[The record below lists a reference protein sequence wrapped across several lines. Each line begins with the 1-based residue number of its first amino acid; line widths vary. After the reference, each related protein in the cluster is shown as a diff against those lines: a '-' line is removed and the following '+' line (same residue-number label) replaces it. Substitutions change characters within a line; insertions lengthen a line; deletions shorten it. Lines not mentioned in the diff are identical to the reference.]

1 MPRRQRARPSADLDK
16 WLTSYLLAAD
26 RSRRLGAG
34 KAPPPLAYLDGVDRA
49 AIRRGID
56 KGLAAL
62 GERSA
67 RRLSPYFPYSIRLD
81 HPPTA
86 EPRPRYGY
94 GRPSHPGIEKLL
106 AASTD
111 RYATYLQSFT
121 EYFEEL
127 SGFALR
133 AEDSP
138 EPSWIHPWLIGW
150 DTVSLYGFT
159 RRRRPARYVEIGSGQ
174 STKIVARAR
183 RDGTTETEI
192 TSIDPRPRSEIDGLC
207 DRVIR
212 RPLEQIDLA
221 EVFGPVQEG
230 DVVFLDGSHRVFP
243 NSDCVVFFLDVL
255 PNLPPGVLVGIHDVF
270 LPEDYPQVFLEMW
283 WSEQYLLAAVLLAAG
298 SGLEVALPTFYASGN
313 AELASILDPLFDRPH
328 LREVNRRG
336 SLFWMETTPDPA
348 GAR

>member
-1 MPRRQRARPSADLDK
+1 M
-16 WLTSYLLAAD
+16 
-26 RSRRLGAG
+26 
-34 KAPPPLAYLDGVDRA
+34 
-49 AIRRGID
+49 
-56 KGLAAL
+56 AAL

-67 RRLSPYFPYSIRLD
+67 RRLSPNLPYSIRLD
-81 HPPTA
+81 HPPTG
-86 EPRPRYGY
+86 EVRSRYGF
-94 GRPSHPGIEKLL
+94 GRPSHPGMEKLL

-111 RYATYLQSFT
+111 RYAANLESFT

-138 EPSWIHPWLIGW
+138 EPSWVHQWLIGW

-174 STKIVARAR
+174 STKLVARAR
-183 RDGTTETEI
+183 RDGDTHTVI
-192 TSIDPRPRSEIDGLC
+192 TSIDPQPRSEVDRLC
-207 DRVIR
+207 DHVVRK
-212 RPLEQIDLA
+212 PLEQTDLV
-221 EVFGPVQEG
+221 EVFGPVKAG
-230 DVVFLDGSHRVFP
+230 DVVFIDGSHRVFP

-270 LPEDYPQVFLEMW
+270 LPDDYPPGFFEIW

-298 SGLEVALPTFYASGN
+298 PGLEVALPTFYASGIP
-313 AELASILDPLFDRPH
+313 ALAAILDPLFDQPH

-336 SLFWMETTPDPA
+336 SLFWMETTAPL
-348 GAR
+348 RV